1 VVYVSFGSGACL
13 NAEQMTEIAGALR
26 QTSSNFLWE
35 VKANEDG
42 NLPNKFAE
50 ETSGKGLVVAWC
62 GRSWRCW
69 PILLL
74 DVS

>member
-50 ETSGKGLVVAWC
+50 ETSGKGLVVA
-62 GRSWRCW
+62 
-69 PILLL
+69 
-74 DVS
+74 